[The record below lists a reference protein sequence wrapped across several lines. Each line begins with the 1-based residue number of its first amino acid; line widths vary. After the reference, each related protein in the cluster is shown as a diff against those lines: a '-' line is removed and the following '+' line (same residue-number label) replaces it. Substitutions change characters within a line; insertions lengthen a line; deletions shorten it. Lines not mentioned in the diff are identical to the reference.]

1 MLTLIKKRVS
11 ILILKKA
18 DFRKIIRNKEEYY
31 IMVKTDTIKQLD
43 IMNL

>member
-1 MLTLIKKRVS
+1 MILPKCYLR

-18 DFRKIIRNKEEYY
+18 DFRKIIRNKEGYY